1 MQEIFIFREY
11 LVSHWGLVRIDNEC
25 VFDSLEKAIAC
36 LKNEARNEVQPQFR
50 FSIIRYPLN
59 ETDPWNSVEEW
70 EYLTNGTLLR
80 HTHPGC
86 EPEEIHYEG
95 RFSVG
100 EIVRIKSEIEFPS
113 GGLVFDN
120 VGVVYQLPEEADHC
134 YIVVFITEKG
144 YVSHLHLPEAA
155 LSRDGIVVTEENQ
168 FLNVISEHLKNGSI
182 AEINEIVWGG
192 GVYVKN
198 IHPRYYG

>member
-1 MQEIFIFREY
+1 VQEIFIFREY

-50 FSIIRYPLN
+50 FSIIKLPLN
-59 ETDPWNSVEEW
+59 DTDPWHSVEEW
-70 EYLTNGTLLR
+70 EYLTNGELLK
-80 HTHPGC
+80 HIYPGS
-86 EPEEIHYEG
+86 EPEEANYEG

-100 EIVRIKSEIEFPS
+100 DIVRIKSEIECPS
-113 GGLVFDN
+113 GGLVFEN
-120 VGVVYQLPEEADHC
+120 AGVVYQLPEEADHC
-134 YIVVFITEKG
+134 YVVVFITEKG
-144 YVSHLHLPEAA
+144 FVSHLHLPEAA
-155 LSRDGIVVTEENQ
+155 LSREGVVVTEENQ

-182 AEINEIVWGG
+182 EEINNVWCGD
-192 GVYVKN
+192 VYVKN